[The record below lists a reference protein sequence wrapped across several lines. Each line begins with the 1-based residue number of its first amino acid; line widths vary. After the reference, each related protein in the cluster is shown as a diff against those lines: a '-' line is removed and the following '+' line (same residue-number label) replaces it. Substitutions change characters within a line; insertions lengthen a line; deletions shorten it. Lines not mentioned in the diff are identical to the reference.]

1 MCDKGPS
8 ENQTVSVREVIR
20 YLETE
25 RFLDKRE
32 AAEFLRIS
40 VRNLTTRIREIPH
53 FRLGKKILFKLC
65 ELKRYME
72 AKRERTSNI
81 DRMIDEVLKD
91 LRSAK
96 VRYQKPNN
104 PLLYREKHR
113 KKKTRCKYEQKL
125 QIRSGSKS

>member
-1 MCDKGPS
+1 MCEKGNT
-8 ENQTVSVREVIR
+8 EHKTVSVREVIR

-40 VRNLTTRIREIPH
+40 VRNLTSRIREIPH

-72 AKRERTSNI
+72 VNRERIT
-81 DRMIDEVLKD
+81 DLDQVIDEVLTD
-91 LRSAK
+91 LR
-96 VRYQKPNN
+96 N
-104 PLLYREKHR
+104 EK
-113 KKKTRCKYEQKL
+113 
-125 QIRSGSKS
+125 